1 MIRETQKKGGALSPK
16 AIHEAFNAESEG
28 KLCGNGS
35 GCMKATLELRGRVIK
50 GGRAEGEVLASS
62 QPISF
67 YGGVDPDTGTIREK
81 GHELEGKSIAG
92 KVLVFPH
99 GKGSTVGSYI
109 IYRLKRKGLA
119 PVAIVNQ
126 RCEPIVAV
134 GAIISDIPTVDYVDT
149 SKFKS
154 GDWVRIE
161 DGRIVLERR

>member
-1 MIRETQKKGGALSPK
+1 MRK
-16 AIHEAFNAESEG
+16 ADVDGRVHQ
-28 KLCGNGS
+28 GS
-35 GCMKATLELRGRVIK
+35 DNMNDILELKGRVIK
-50 GGRAEGEVLASS
+50 GGRAEGEALVSS

-67 YGGVDPDTGTIREK
+67 YGGVDPDTGIIRER

-109 IYRLKRKGLA
+109 IYRLKRKGMA
-119 PVAIVNQ
+119 PSAIINQ

-134 GAIISDIPTVDYVDT
+134 GAIISNLPAVDCVDI

-161 DGRIVLERR
+161 DGKIVVERR

>member
-1 MIRETQKKGGALSPK
+1 MSVI
-16 AIHEAFNAESEG
+16 
-28 KLCGNGS
+28 
-35 GCMKATLELRGRVIK
+35 LELRGRVIK
-50 GGRAEGEVLASS
+50 GGRAEGEALVSS

-67 YGGVDPDTGTIREK
+67 YGGVDPDTGIIKEK

-109 IYRLKRKGLA
+109 IYRLKKKGVA
-119 PVAIVNQ
+119 PNAIINQ

-134 GAIISDIPTVDYVDT
+134 GAIISDIPTVDCVDT

-154 GDWVRIE
+154 GDWIKIE
-161 DGRIVLERR
+161 GDKIIVERR